1 MWKFFKDKNILVVK
15 LLRKKM
21 VAEQYLSFP
30 GNKKIEIGEWKKVL
44 YDVNNTVLLVHH
56 IAN

>member
-1 MWKFFKDKNILVVK
+1 MWKFFKDKNFLVVK

-21 VAEQYLSFP
+21 VAEQCPSFP